1 MFIMVFEISGKFTRR
16 SCDNW
21 LFFWRQKKKKRK
33 LKPFFKV
40 SQSNLEIYIDNETIE
55 DEKIGE

>member
-1 MFIMVFEISGKFTRR
+1 MGNSPDVLVTTGCSFG
-16 SCDNW
+16 D
-21 LFFWRQKKKKRK
+21 QKKKRK

-40 SQSNLEIYIDNETIE
+40 SQSNLEIYINNETIE